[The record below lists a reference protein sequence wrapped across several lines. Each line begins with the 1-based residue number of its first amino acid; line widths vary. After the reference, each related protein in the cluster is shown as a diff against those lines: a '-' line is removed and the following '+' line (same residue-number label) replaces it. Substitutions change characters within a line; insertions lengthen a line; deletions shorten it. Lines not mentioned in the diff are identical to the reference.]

1 MEHTPRTITEI
12 RLKSPT
18 RPKSPPRV
26 ADVIADELVNAGVD
40 TLFMLPGGTISPVL
54 DACLDKPQIRQ
65 VGTRHESGAMFAAAG
80 YARATDKLGV
90 VCVTSGPGV
99 LNTLTGLA
107 SAHCEGIPMLVLAG
121 EIPRAKQGQMALQD
135 GSAHHLDILTMV
147 KPVAKLALEITRP
160 EAAPAILRR
169 AVRTAMSGKR
179 GPVVLTVPM
188 DVARCIVPEQRFF
201 SEVALDYAIE
211 GGMMGRALDE
221 AAAALA
227 AAVRPAILA
236 GSGVRHG
243 LGPERL
249 QHLAERLQVPVLTT
263 PKAKGLFPESHPLSL
278 GVFGHGGHPSSREYL
293 ERGIDVLLAVGTS
306 MSDTG
311 TDGQSDL
318 LRPTESLIHV
328 DVDALQLGRHYPVTL
343 GIVGEADDI
352 LRAMARRVA
361 HVADTR
367 RFGVRRHGDPEVE
380 AYGPSGM
387 ITPQRALWELQ
398 QVLPADTLY
407 TCDIGEH
414 LLFATHYLTIDPPGG
429 FMAMN
434 GLASMGS
441 GLGAAIGAQLG
452 SPERTVAAICGDG
465 TFAMHGAEVATASAE
480 GLPIVFV
487 VLDDRRFGM
496 VENGHEALYG
506 RTPPFSTEPV
516 NVRALA
522 EALGAHTTVIRKP
535 GDILNANLRSTHR
548 PMVLD
553 VQIDAAVRMPKNGR
567 FEELKRAAQE

>member
-12 RLKSPT
+12 RLKSPS
-18 RPKSPPRV
+18 SPAPRPRV
-26 ADVIADELVNAGVD
+26 ADVIVDELVQAGVD
-40 TLFMLPGGTISPVL
+40 TLFVLPGGTISPVL
-54 DACLDKPQIRQ
+54 DACLDRPQIRT

-80 YARATDKLGV
+80 YARATGGLGV

-107 SAHCEGIPMLVLAG
+107 NAHCEGIPLLVLAG
-121 EIPRAKQGQMALQD
+121 EVPRTKQGQMALQD
-135 GSAHHLDILTMV
+135 GSAHHLDVLTMV
-147 KPVAKLALEITRP
+147 KPVVKLALEVTRP
-160 EAAPAILRR
+160 DAAPAIIRR
-169 AVRTAMSGKR
+169 AIRTAMSGKR

-188 DVARCIVPEQRFF
+188 DVARCATPIQRFY
-201 SEVALDYAIE
+201 SEVKIDYAIE
-211 GGMMGRALDE
+211 GGLMGEALDE
-221 AAAALA
+221 AATALA
-227 AAVRPAILA
+227 SAVRPAILA

-249 QHLAERLQVPVLTT
+249 QHLAERLQIPVLTT

-278 GVFGHGGHPSSREYL
+278 GVFGHGGHCSAGDYL

-311 TDGQSDL
+311 TDGQSAL
-318 LRPTESLIHV
+318 LRPTETLIHV
-328 DVDALQLGRHYPVTL
+328 DVDALQLGRHYPVSL
-343 GIVGEADDI
+343 GIVGEADDV
-352 LRAMARRVA
+352 LRALARRVPR
-361 HVADTR
+361 VSDTR
-367 RFGVRRHGDPEVE
+367 RFGVIRHGDPMVE
-380 AYGPSGM
+380 ATGPSGM

-398 QVLPADTLY
+398 RVLPPDTIY

-414 LLFATHYLTIDPPGG
+414 LLFATHYLHIDPPGG

-441 GLGAAIGAQLG
+441 GLGAAIGVQLG
-452 SPERTVAAICGDG
+452 CPGRSVAAICGDG
-465 TFAMHGAEVATASAE
+465 VFAMHGAEVATASAE

-487 VLDDRRFGM
+487 VLDDGRFGM

-506 RTPPFSTEPV
+506 RTPDFATRPV

-522 EALGAHTTVIRKP
+522 DALGARTTSIRKP
-535 GDILNANLRSTHR
+535 GDILNANLTSTRR
-548 PMVLD
+548 PTVLD
-553 VQIDAAVRMPKNGR
+553 IQIDASVRMPKNGR
-567 FEELKRAAQE
+567 FEELQRAAQE